1 MNDRMNASLGSNPNN
16 NDIMNATHREILRQI
31 KHSFNLYALAIATS
45 LSIGAF
51 GGGLLLS
58 GKTTEGAVTAI
69 GGIGVSAICSQ
80 LSKESQEK
88 LELLLK
94 RLEDFA
100 NDD

>member
-1 MNDRMNASLGSNPNN
+1 MNDSPNSNPNN
-16 NDIMNATHREILRQI
+16 DDIVNATHQEILRQI
-31 KHSFNLYALAIATS
+31 RHSFNLYTIAITTS
-45 LSIGAF
+45 LAIGAF

-80 LSKESQEK
+80 LSKESQER

-100 NDD
+100 NDN